1 MEINNNKNTATF
13 MHLSALTQYIIPFG
27 NFIIPILIWSAK
39 KDKSKYLDA
48 QGKQVIN
55 FQLSLFMYSLI
66 LSIIAI
72 PIFII
77 TVLKNVSIYE
87 FSNHNEFPFRHF
99 NIENINGIVIIG
111 LLAVVIFLVLKIV
124 EFFIIILAAVKT
136 SNGIDYKYPLSIP
149 FLK

>member
-1 MEINNNKNTATF
+1 METNNNKNTATF

-27 NFIIPILIWSAK
+27 NFIFPILIWSAK
-39 KDKSKYLDA
+39 KDKSEYLDA

-55 FQLSLFMYSLI
+55 FQLSLFLYSLV
-66 LSIIAI
+66 LCLIAI

-77 TVLKNVSIYE
+77 TALRNISIYD
-87 FSNHNEFPFRHF
+87 FSNHDEFPFRHF
-99 NIENINGIVIIG
+99 NIENINGIVIVAI
-111 LLAVVIFLVLKIV
+111 LTVVVFLVLKIA
-124 EFFIIILAAVKT
+124 EFFIIILASVKT